1 MDRMFST
8 ATPVARTP
16 RARPASAQAVPCAIV
31 LALLL
36 CPWNGRTAFAGTSM
50 AEPVIEEN
58 ITDIDGTTVGT
69 IEMDATGTF
78 LHARA
83 QPGGGLWDSGI
94 EAEWRA
100 IDRLGL
106 GLELS
111 ATGSVSGS
119 YGAVTYRPR
128 GAISWVLMR
137 DLTRRLFLQAEATAR
152 YEAGTEPALIDVTE
166 PALPYTL
173 GLRAA
178 GAWGPLVLRAGLIGE
193 AGRAPAHAPLRT
205 SAAALITLSREGL
218 QATLGLEGILD
229 LARDEPVVLAPE
241 IGVLFVVAG
250 RVPVRIGLSVPVTM
264 GGSSNSS
271 SLGLVLRIVLEPS
284 D

>member
-1 MDRMFST
+1 L
-8 ATPVARTP
+8 
-16 RARPASAQAVPCAIV
+16 AV
-31 LALLL
+31 LL
-36 CPWNGRTAFAGTSM
+36 CPWSGRAAFAGTSL

-69 IEMDATGTF
+69 VEMDVTGTF

-100 IDRLGL
+100 VDRLGL

-111 ATGSVSGS
+111 ASGAIS
-119 YGAVTYRPR
+119 GNAPRGAGAYRPR
-128 GAISWVLMR
+128 GAMSWVLVR
-137 DLTRRLFLQAEATAR
+137 DLPRRLFLQAEGTAR
-152 YEAGTEPALIDVTE
+152 YEAGTEPALMDVTE

-193 AGRAPAHAPLRT
+193 AGRAAAHAPVRT
-205 SAAALITLSREGL
+205 SAAALITLSREAL
-218 QATLGLEGILD
+218 QATFGLEGMLD

-241 IGVLFVVAG
+241 IGVLVIFAG
-250 RVPVRIGLSVPVTM
+250 RVPVRIGLSAPVTM
-264 GGSSNSS
+264 GGSSSSS
-271 SLGLVLRIVLEPS
+271 SLGFVLRIVLEPR